1 MNDKDVQTTNI
12 QNTFILCLLRFLWY
26 VMFIQDMRNNMK
38 RTPIELVDT
47 AFEVYVCIHQLEACR
62 QKTLIEEI
70 HGYKCPETDNTF
82 LNTLSTWT
90 K

>member
-1 MNDKDVQTTNI
+1 MMLFYLWLLGQRWPNKDDKDVQTTNI

-47 AFEVYVCIHQLEACR
+47 AFEVYI
-62 QKTLIEEI
+62 
-70 HGYKCPETDNTF
+70 N
-82 LNTLSTWT
+82 
-90 K
+90 